1 MHRSHAWAS
10 NKYAAADFCLGQFS
24 SVCRGARTRGL
35 AVPPGGAQAVAAVFG
50 VLVSPWMACHLFGLF
65 FGTRRVLG
73 LGLDKSS
80 PDGLFF

>member
-1 MHRSHAWAS
+1 MP
-10 NKYAAADFCLGQFS
+10 L
-24 SVCRGARTRGL
+24 
-35 AVPPGGAQAVAAVFG
+35 GGAQAVAAVFG